1 MRWLRL
7 PNWSNFASRRDIL
20 LTEHQK
26 SCSVFSRRFLV
37 FELIVAKVEPFVRNP
52 MLLEIQEAD

>member
-37 FELIVAKVEPFVRNP
+37 FELIVAKVENFCSQSHVVENTRS
-52 MLLEIQEAD
+52 